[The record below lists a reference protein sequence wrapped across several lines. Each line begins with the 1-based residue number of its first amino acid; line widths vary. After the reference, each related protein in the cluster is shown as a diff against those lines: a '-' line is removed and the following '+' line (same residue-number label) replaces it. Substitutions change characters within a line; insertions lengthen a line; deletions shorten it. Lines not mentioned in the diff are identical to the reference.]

1 MTGQILAAI
10 DEIIVLLEAE
20 IPGNQNSLKNQKLKA
35 KMERE
40 LAKYFRSL
48 EDAFPF
54 SKLAGIY
61 NKYVEKE

>member
-1 MTGQILAAI
+1 MTGQILATI

-20 IPGNQNSLKNQKLKA
+20 IPGNQNSLKNQKLKV
-35 KMERE
+35 KLERD

-48 EDAFPF
+48 EDAFPY
-54 SKLAGIY
+54 SKLESIY